1 MTSAPTSW
9 RSLSDLVE
17 LISIG
22 GASVVLPSAE
32 TILTTLQQRYK
43 AEQPYSYAG
52 ASNLVVVNPLRVL
65 GNLSDASAAQY
76 ERGSAT
82 AWGDAGSSQ
91 SAGSSAASSPSSANP
106 THHNAT
112 TQGQGQQ
119 PPQPHPYELA
129 GRIYTSMQRN
139 GKSQA
144 IVFK

>member
-1 MTSAPTSW
+1 MTAAPSW
-9 RSLSDLVE
+9 QSLSDLVE
-17 LISIG
+17 LISTG

-52 ASNLVVVNPLRVL
+52 PSNLVVVNPLRVL

-82 AWGDAGSSQ
+82 AWGSSSD
-91 SAGSSAASSPSSANP
+91 SARSASSSVASSPSSANP
-106 THHNAT
+106 THLNAT
-112 TQGQGQQ
+112 IQGQDQGQ
-119 PPQPHPYELA
+119 QPHPYELA

-144 IVFK
+144 VVFK

>member
-1 MTSAPTSW
+1 MTSAPPSW

-17 LISIG
+17 LISTG
-22 GASVVLPSAE
+22 GGSVVLPSAE

-112 TQGQGQQ
+112 TTQGQQ
-119 PPQPHPYELA
+119 LPQPHPYEIA